1 MLLIAGR
8 RRFPLSNVS
17 YLLIMVWLT
26 LHTVAA
32 HYTYAN
38 VPAGLWLDQW
48 FGFERNHF
56 DRIVHFSFGLLLTW
70 PLAEVFHRRCGI
82 GRRLLPFMAII
93 TVLGLSAFWE
103 MIEAWASQLSHPAF
117 EQLLIGHQGDI
128 WDAQRDMAA
137 AFYGSLLCIV
147 ILAAAGK
154 LRDPNGHRSA
164 PQSFPSDI
172 DPPTIV
178 EANGGRA

>member
-8 RRFPLSNVS
+8 RSLPLSNVS

-137 AFYGSLLCIV
+137 AFYGSLLASSYSPPRGNSEIQT
-147 ILAAAGK
+147 ATDRHPRAF
-154 LRDPNGHRSA
+154 
-164 PQSFPSDI
+164 PQI
-172 DPPTIV
+172 
-178 EANGGRA
+178 